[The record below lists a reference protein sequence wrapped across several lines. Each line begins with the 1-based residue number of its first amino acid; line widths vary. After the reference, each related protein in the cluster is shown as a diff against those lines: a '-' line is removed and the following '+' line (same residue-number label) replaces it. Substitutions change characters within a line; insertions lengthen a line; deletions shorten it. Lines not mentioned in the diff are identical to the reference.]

1 MQILL
6 YDLDESI
13 LEIAMKILERL
24 LDVFGRRRQLLLG
37 AKSQPNDLMA
47 LVRAVRAN
55 AYFKITGKRL
65 PVQELPTGSSIDD
78 MTRDLSPSRRLARR
92 DL

>member
-78 MTRDLSPSRRLARR
+78 MTRDLSPSRRFARR

>member
-1 MQILL
+1 M